1 MTERLQK
8 AGGSALMTKGEKA
21 MSVLEAIIQGI
32 IQGLTEFLPVSSS
45 GHLSVFQHFFGIN
58 GEEAV
63 LSTIVMHM
71 GTLVAVFIA
80 FRKKIFALIKEFF
93 SMIKD
98 IFTGKFSYKEM
109 NGNRRMIVMIIVS
122 ILPLFVFYIF
132 KDFFAGL
139 SSDNDIM
146 VEGFA
151 FIYTSVLL
159 YIADRHSNGT
169 KTAGETTVKSA
180 LTIGAFQGIAL
191 VPGISRS
198 GSTISG
204 ALLTGMKREDAVEYS
219 FILGIP
225 IILAGSLLKLK
236 DIGGASESIGILPLI
251 VCFVVAAVAGYF
263 AIRLIKLLVVS
274 DKFRIF
280 AYYTLVL
287 GIIVLCAGIY
297 EHVTGT
303 VISF

>member
-1 MTERLQK
+1 
-8 AGGSALMTKGEKA
+8 
-21 MSVLEAIIQGI
+21 MSVLEAFLQGLIQGF
-32 IQGLTEFLPVSSS
+32 TEFLPVSSS
-45 GHLSVFQHFFGIN
+45 GHLSLFQHFFGLN
-58 GEEAV
+58 GENAV
-63 LSTIVMHM
+63 AVTLVLHL
-71 GTLVAVFIA
+71 GTLIAVFVA
-80 FRKKIFALIKEFF
+80 FWDKIKKLIVEFF
-93 SMIKD
+93 RMLGK
-98 IFTGKFSYKEM
+98 IFTGKFKFRESSPEQ
-109 NGNRRMIVMIIVS
+109 RMIIMLIVS

-132 KDFFAGL
+132 KDFFEGL
-139 SSDNDIM
+139 ASDSDII
-146 VEGFA
+146 VEGIGFL
-151 FIYTSVLL
+151 YTSALL
-159 YIADRHSNGT
+159 FLSTSKRFADGKHTCGDV
-169 KTAGETTVKSA
+169 TAGSA
-180 LTIGAFQGIAL
+180 LLIGAFQGVAL

-198 GSTISG
+198 GSTISAG
-204 ALLTGMKREDAVEYS
+204 LLTGLKREDAVEYS

-225 IILAGSLLKLK
+225 IILAGSLLNLK

-280 AYYTLVL
+280 AYYTLAL

>member
-1 MTERLQK
+1 
-8 AGGSALMTKGEKA
+8 
-21 MSVLEAIIQGI
+21 MSVLEAFLQGLIQGF
-32 IQGLTEFLPVSSS
+32 TEFLPVSSS
-45 GHLSVFQHFFGIN
+45 GHLSLFQHFFGLN
-58 GEEAV
+58 GENAV
-63 LSTIVMHM
+63 AVTLVLHL
-71 GTLVAVFIA
+71 GTLIAVFVA
-80 FRKKIFALIKEFF
+80 FWDKIKRLIVEFF
-93 SMIKD
+93 RMLGK
-98 IFTGKFSYKEM
+98 IFTGKFKFKESSPEQ
-109 NGNRRMIVMIIVS
+109 RMIIMLIVS

-132 KDFFAGL
+132 KDFFEGL
-139 SSDNDIM
+139 ASDSDII
-146 VEGFA
+146 VEGIGFL
-151 FIYTSVLL
+151 YTSALL
-159 YIADRHSNGT
+159 FLSTSKRFVDGKHTCGDV
-169 KTAGETTVKSA
+169 TAGSA
-180 LTIGAFQGIAL
+180 LLIGAFQGVAL

-198 GSTISG
+198 GSTISAG
-204 ALLTGMKREDAVEYS
+204 LLTGLKREDAVEYS

>member
-8 AGGSALMTKGEKA
+8 AGGSALITKGEKA

-80 FRKKIFALIKEFF
+80 FRKKILALIKEFF

-169 KTAGETTVKSA
+169 KTSGETTVKSA

-225 IILAGSLLKLK
+225 VILAGALVEFK
-236 DIGGASESIGILPLI
+236 DVGTAASESLGVLIIGFVVSAVVGYLAIGLLKWLIKYNKFRVFSIYTFILGVAVITAGILE
-251 VCFVVAAVAGYF
+251 
-263 AIRLIKLLVVS
+263 K
-274 DKFRIF
+274 
-280 AYYTLVL
+280 
-287 GIIVLCAGIY
+287 
-297 EHVTGT
+297 TG
-303 VISF
+303 VISVG

>member
-8 AGGSALMTKGEKA
+8 ADGSALMTKGEKA

-225 IILAGSLLKLK
+225 VIFAGALVEFK
-236 DIGGASESIGILPLI
+236 DVGTAASESLGVLIIGFVVSAVVGYLAIGLLKWLIKYNKFRVFSIYTFILGAAVITAGILE
-251 VCFVVAAVAGYF
+251 
-263 AIRLIKLLVVS
+263 K
-274 DKFRIF
+274 
-280 AYYTLVL
+280 
-287 GIIVLCAGIY
+287 
-297 EHVTGT
+297 TG
-303 VISF
+303 VISVG

>member
-8 AGGSALMTKGEKA
+8 AGGSAHMTKGEKA

-225 IILAGSLLKLK
+225 VILAGALVEFK
-236 DIGGASESIGILPLI
+236 DVGTAASESLGVLIIGFVVSAVVGYLAIGLLKWLIKYNKFRVFSIYIFILGVAVITAGILE
-251 VCFVVAAVAGYF
+251 
-263 AIRLIKLLVVS
+263 K
-274 DKFRIF
+274 
-280 AYYTLVL
+280 
-287 GIIVLCAGIY
+287 
-297 EHVTGT
+297 TG
-303 VISF
+303 VISVG

>member
-8 AGGSALMTKGEKA
+8 AGGSALITKGEKA

-80 FRKKIFALIKEFF
+80 FRKKILALIKEFF

-169 KTAGETTVKSA
+169 KTSGETTVKSA

-225 IILAGSLLKLK
+225 VILAGALVEFK
-236 DIGGASESIGILPLI
+236 DVGTAASESLGVLIIGFVVSAVVGYLAIGLLKWLIKYNKFRVFSIYTFILGAAVITAGILE
-251 VCFVVAAVAGYF
+251 
-263 AIRLIKLLVVS
+263 K
-274 DKFRIF
+274 
-280 AYYTLVL
+280 
-287 GIIVLCAGIY
+287 
-297 EHVTGT
+297 TG
-303 VISF
+303 VISVG

>member
-225 IILAGSLLKLK
+225 VILAGALVEFK
-236 DIGGASESIGILPLI
+236 DVGTAASESLGVLIIGFVVSAVVGYLAIGLLKWLIKYNKFRVFSIYTFILGVAVITAGILEK
-251 VCFVVAAVAGYF
+251 AG
-263 AIRLIKLLVVS
+263 
-274 DKFRIF
+274 
-280 AYYTLVL
+280 
-287 GIIVLCAGIY
+287 
-297 EHVTGT
+297 
-303 VISF
+303 VISVG

>member
-1 MTERLQK
+1 M
-8 AGGSALMTKGEKA
+8 
-21 MSVLEAIIQGI
+21 
-32 IQGLTEFLPVSSS
+32 
-45 GHLSVFQHFFGIN
+45 
-58 GEEAV
+58 

-80 FRKKIFALIKEFF
+80 FRKKILALIKEFF

-98 IFTGKFSYKEM
+98 IFTGEFSYKEM

-225 IILAGSLLKLK
+225 VILAGALVEFK
-236 DIGGASESIGILPLI
+236 DVGTAASESLGVLIIGFVVSAVVGYLAIGLLKWLIKYNKFRVFSIYTFILGAAVITAGILE
-251 VCFVVAAVAGYF
+251 
-263 AIRLIKLLVVS
+263 K
-274 DKFRIF
+274 
-280 AYYTLVL
+280 
-287 GIIVLCAGIY
+287 
-297 EHVTGT
+297 TG
-303 VISF
+303 VISVG

>member
-1 MTERLQK
+1 M
-8 AGGSALMTKGEKA
+8 MF
-21 MSVLEAIIQGI
+21 MSVFEAFLQGLIQGF
-32 IQGLTEFLPVSSS
+32 TEFLPVSSS
-45 GHLSVFQHFFGIN
+45 GHLSLFQHFFGLN
-58 GEEAV
+58 GENAV
-63 LSTIVMHM
+63 AVTLVLHL
-71 GTLVAVFIA
+71 GTLIAVFVA
-80 FRKKIFALIKEFF
+80 FWDKIKRLIVEFFRMLGKIFTCKFKFKE
-93 SMIKD
+93 S
-98 IFTGKFSYKEM
+98 SPEQ
-109 NGNRRMIVMIIVS
+109 RMIIMLIVS

-132 KDFFAGL
+132 KDFFEGL
-139 SSDNDIM
+139 ASDSDII
-146 VEGFA
+146 VEGIGFL
-151 FIYTSVLL
+151 YTSALL
-159 YIADRHSNGT
+159 FLSTSKRFADGKHTCGDV
-169 KTAGETTVKSA
+169 TVGSA
-180 LTIGAFQGIAL
+180 LLIGAFQGVAL

-198 GSTISG
+198 GSTISAG
-204 ALLTGMKREDAVEYS
+204 LLTGLKREDAVEYS

-287 GIIVLCAGIY
+287 GIVVLCAGIY

>member
-1 MTERLQK
+1 
-8 AGGSALMTKGEKA
+8 
-21 MSVLEAIIQGI
+21 MSVLEAFLQGLIQGF
-32 IQGLTEFLPVSSS
+32 TEFLPVSSS
-45 GHLSVFQHFFGIN
+45 GHLSLFQHFFGLN
-58 GEEAV
+58 GENAV
-63 LSTIVMHM
+63 AVTLVLHL
-71 GTLVAVFIA
+71 GTLIAVFVA
-80 FRKKIFALIKEFF
+80 FWDKIKRLIVEFF
-93 SMIKD
+93 RMLGK
-98 IFTGKFSYKEM
+98 IFTGKFKFREFSPEQ
-109 NGNRRMIVMIIVS
+109 RMIIMLIVS

-132 KDFFAGL
+132 KDFFEGL
-139 SSDNDIM
+139 ASDSDII
-146 VEGFA
+146 VEGIGFL
-151 FIYTSVLL
+151 YTSALL
-159 YIADRHSNGT
+159 FLSTSKRFADGKHTCGDV
-169 KTAGETTVKSA
+169 TAGSA
-180 LTIGAFQGIAL
+180 LLIGAFQGVAL

-198 GSTISG
+198 GSTISAG
-204 ALLTGMKREDAVEYS
+204 LLTGLKREDAVEYS

-225 IILAGSLLKLK
+225 IILAGSLLNLK

-280 AYYTLVL
+280 AYYTLAL

>member
-1 MTERLQK
+1 
-8 AGGSALMTKGEKA
+8 
-21 MSVLEAIIQGI
+21 MSVLEAFLQGLIQGF
-32 IQGLTEFLPVSSS
+32 TEFLPVSSS
-45 GHLSVFQHFFGIN
+45 GHLSLFQHFFGLN
-58 GEEAV
+58 GENAV
-63 LSTIVMHM
+63 AVTLVLHL
-71 GTLVAVFIA
+71 GTLIAVFVA
-80 FRKKIFALIKEFF
+80 FWDKIKRLIVEFF
-93 SMIKD
+93 RMLGK
-98 IFTGKFSYKEM
+98 IFTGKFKFKESSPEQ
-109 NGNRRMIVMIIVS
+109 RMIIMLIVS

-132 KDFFAGL
+132 KDFFEGL
-139 SSDNDIM
+139 ASDSDII
-146 VEGFA
+146 VEGIGFL
-151 FIYTSVLL
+151 YTSALL
-159 YIADRHSNGT
+159 FLSTSKRFADGKHTCGDV
-169 KTAGETTVKSA
+169 TAGSA
-180 LTIGAFQGIAL
+180 LLIGAFQGVAL

-198 GSTISG
+198 GSTISAG
-204 ALLTGMKREDAVEYS
+204 LLTGLKREDAVEYS

-225 IILAGSLLKLK
+225 IILAGSLLNLK

-280 AYYTLVL
+280 AYYTLAL